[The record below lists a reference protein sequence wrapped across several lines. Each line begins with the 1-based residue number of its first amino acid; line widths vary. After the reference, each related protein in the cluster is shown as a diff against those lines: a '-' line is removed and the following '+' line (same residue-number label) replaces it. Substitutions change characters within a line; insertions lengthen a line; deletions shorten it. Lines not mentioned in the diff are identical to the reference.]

1 MDFKVDFG
9 PWETIFTG
17 TFYKHDVEIA
27 VNPEHFFLTIIYEKQ
42 DGKNIGALVDGSKAL
57 VAKGQMESFIQTLPK
72 TAIGLIK
79 TNGNTTSKMI
89 FISFDP
95 IYLDFK
101 KDDYVRALDNAIKK
115 SFDDFDTI
123 RGLAKSSS
131 LELKEIN
138 LTAKTEYDQILGDPF
153 LARSLLGGL
162 KKTAMELIN
171 IGELKPLKRLSNNK
185 IQLGLGKNRE
195 IITEEIS
202 DLCRTNI
209 IGENIK
215 ELNYSAYILAE
226 NFLLNNNTT
235 IIFDSDKYF
244 GGLGQASKHEMELK
258 EELVQFEP
266 AGFPLKKFVAKKD
279 IQIPIKN
286 IDLTL
291 AFDLIKTGDEELNK
305 IINTLKIETNTI
317 NEYLE
322 QIKENKEIND
332 FHKLK
337 IERLLKIIDKEN
349 KDLFGLKIDSKE
361 LIKSWSGNIGRAT
374 IIDISDLKNNEKI
387 LFILGVLTDIESL
400 GDQIKDSNLTL
411 IFPSMQNVL
420 KNDQDKILNKILS
433 LQDKGVGFVI
443 GTTTQ
448 NQKLAQNETAKM
460 NLIKDKDFAVSIK
473 NKRNYRVELR
483 PSISGDPQIK

>member
-9 PWETIFTG
+9 PWETIFKG
-17 TFYKHDVEIA
+17 TFYTHEVEIV
-27 VNPEHFFLTIIYEKQ
+27 VNPENFFLTIIYEKE

-72 TAIGLIK
+72 TAVGLIK
-79 TNGNTTSKMI
+79 TNGDTTSKMI

-95 IYLDFK
+95 IYLDFR

-115 SFDDFDTI
+115 SFDNSDNV

-138 LTAKTEYDQILGDPF
+138 LTSKTEYNQILGDPF

-171 IGELKPLKRLSNNK
+171 IGELKSLTKQSNNK
-185 IQLGLGKNRE
+185 IQLGLSKNRE
-195 IITEEIS
+195 IITEEIG
-202 DLCRTNI
+202 DLYQTNI
-209 IGENIK
+209 VGENVK
-215 ELNYSAYILAE
+215 ELNYVAYILAE

-235 IIFDSDKYF
+235 IIFDSEKYF
-244 GGLGQASKHEMELK
+244 DGLGQASKHEHELK
-258 EELVQFEP
+258 EALVAFEP
-266 AGFPLKKFVAKKD
+266 AGFPLKKFIAKTDLKV
-279 IQIPIKN
+279 PIKN

-291 AFDLIKTGDEELNK
+291 AFNLMNTGDDELNTIVSTTK
-305 IINTLKIETNTI
+305 VDANTV

-322 QIKENKEIND
+322 KIKEAKEIND
-332 FHKLK
+332 FHILK
-337 IERLLKIIDKEN
+337 IERLLKILDKEDR
-349 KDLFGLKIDSKE
+349 DLFGLNLNTTE

-387 LFILGVLTDIESL
+387 LFILGVLTDILAL
-400 GDQIKDSNLTL
+400 GDKIKNSNLVL
-411 IFPSMQNVL
+411 MFPQMQYVL
-420 KNDQDKILNKILS
+420 KNDQDKITNKILE
-433 LQDKGVGFVI
+433 LQKLGVGFVI

-448 NQKLAQNETAKM
+448 NQKLSANETAKM
-460 NLIKDKDFAVSIK
+460 NLIKDKDIAVSIK
-473 NKRNYRVELR
+473 NKRNYRVNLR